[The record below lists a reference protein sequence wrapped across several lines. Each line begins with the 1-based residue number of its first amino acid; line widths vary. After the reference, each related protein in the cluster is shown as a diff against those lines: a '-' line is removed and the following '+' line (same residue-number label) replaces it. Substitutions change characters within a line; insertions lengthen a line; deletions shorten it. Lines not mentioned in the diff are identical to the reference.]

1 MVLTRF
7 MKIGMIYVNEESA
20 VRKEK
25 VGGIDMKDRVNRV
38 VLIGTGAVGSS
49 YAFALLNQGITEELV
64 LIDLN
69 KEKSEGD
76 AMDLNH
82 GMAFAPSSTKIWF
95 GDYSDCKHADL
106 IVICAGAAQ
115 KPGETRLDLVE
126 KNAKIFK
133 GIVGQIMAS
142 GFDGIFLVAT
152 NPVDILTYA
161 VWKYSGLPKERVI
174 GSGTILDT
182 ARFRFLLGEYF
193 NIDTRNV
200 HAYIIGEH
208 GDTELPVWSHSDIAT
223 RPISE
228 WMAHDEKYKQEE
240 LDKIFINVRDAAYH
254 IIEKKGATFY
264 GIAMGLVR
272 LTKAI
277 LQNENSVLTVSAY
290 LNGEY
295 GQSDVYV
302 GVPAV
307 VNRNGIRGVVE
318 LDLTKDEK
326 EKFDHSVS
334 VLKKVVT
341 SVFE

>member
-1 MVLTRF
+1 ML
-7 MKIGMIYVNEESA
+7 N
-20 VRKEK
+20 
-25 VGGIDMKDRVNRV
+25 RVNRV
-38 VLIGTGAVGSS
+38 ALIGTGFVGSS

-69 KEKSEGD
+69 KEKAEGD

-82 GMAFAPSSTKIWF
+82 GLPFSPSRTKIWF
-95 GDYSDCKHADL
+95 GSYQDCREADL
-106 IVICAGAAQ
+106 VVITAGANQ

-126 KNAKIFK
+126 KNTKIFK
-133 GIVGQIMAS
+133 GIVEEIMAS

-161 VWKYSGLPKERVI
+161 VWKFSGLPKERVI

-182 ARFRFLLGEYF
+182 ARFRFLLGDYF
-193 NIDTRNV
+193 DVDTRNV

-208 GDTELPVWSHSDIAT
+208 GDTELPVWSHADIAGT
-223 RPISE
+223 SISE
-228 WMAHDEKYKQEE
+228 WSKNKAGFKQSD
-240 LDKIFINVRDAAYH
+240 LDQIFLNVRDAAYH
-254 IIEKKGATFY
+254 IIERKGATYY

-277 LQNENSVLTVSAY
+277 LENENSVLTVSAY

-295 GQSDVYV
+295 GQNDIFI

-307 VNRNGIRGVVE
+307 VNREGVRQVVE
-318 LDLTKDEK
+318 LNLDDE
-326 EKFDHSVS
+326 EQGKFVNSVN
-334 VLKKVVT
+334 VLKQT
-341 SVFE
+341 MEPVFKKY

>member
-1 MVLTRF
+1 ML
-7 MKIGMIYVNEESA
+7 N
-20 VRKEK
+20 
-25 VGGIDMKDRVNRV
+25 RVNRV
-38 VLIGTGAVGSS
+38 ALIGTGFVGSS

-69 KEKSEGD
+69 KNKAEGD

-82 GMAFAPSSTKIWF
+82 GLPFAPSRTKIWY
-95 GDYSDCKHADL
+95 GSYEDCGQADL
-106 IVICAGAAQ
+106 VVITAGANQ

-126 KNAKIFK
+126 KNTRIFK
-133 GIVGQIMAS
+133 GIVEEIMSS

-161 VWKYSGLPKERVI
+161 VWKFSGLPKERVI

-182 ARFRFLLGEYF
+182 ARFRFLLGDYF
-193 NIDTRNV
+193 DVDTRNV

-208 GDTELPVWSHSDIAT
+208 GDTELPVWSHADIAGT
-223 RPISE
+223 SISE
-228 WMAHDEKYKQEE
+228 WTKNKEGFNQEE
-240 LDKIFINVRDAAYH
+240 IDKIFLNVRDAAYH
-254 IIEKKGATFY
+254 IIERKGATYY

-290 LNGEY
+290 LDGEY
-295 GQSDVYV
+295 GQKDIYI

-307 VNRNGIRGVVE
+307 VNRNGIRQIVQ
-318 LDLTKDEK
+318 LDLNDDEK
-326 EKFDHSVS
+326 EKFTHSVN
-334 VLKKVVT
+334 VLKKT
-341 SVFE
+341 MEPVFKNI

>member
-1 MVLTRF
+1 ML
-7 MKIGMIYVNEESA
+7 K
-20 VRKEK
+20 
-25 VGGIDMKDRVNRV
+25 RVNRV
-38 VLIGTGAVGSS
+38 ALIGTGFVGSS

-69 KEKSEGD
+69 KEKAEGD

-82 GMAFAPSSTKIWF
+82 GLPFAPSRTKIWY
-95 GDYSDCKHADL
+95 GSNTDCGNADL
-106 IVICAGAAQ
+106 VVITAGANQ

-126 KNAKIFK
+126 KNTRIFK
-133 GIVGQIMAS
+133 GIVEEIMAS

-161 VWKYSGLPKERVI
+161 VWKFSGLPKERVI

-193 NIDTRNV
+193 DVDTRNV

-208 GDTELPVWSHSDIAT
+208 GDTELPVWSRADIAGLS
-223 RPISE
+223 ISE
-228 WMAHDEKYKQEE
+228 WTKNKDGFNQED
-240 LDKIFINVRDAAYH
+240 LNQLFLNVRDAAYH
-254 IIEKKGATFY
+254 IIERKGATFY

-290 LNGEY
+290 LEGEY
-295 GQSDVYV
+295 GQKDIYI

-307 VNRNGIRGVVE
+307 VNRNGIRKIVE
-318 LDLTKDEK
+318 LDLNDDER
-326 EKFDHSVS
+326 EKFTNSVN
-334 VLKKVVT
+334 VLKNT
-341 SVFE
+341 MEPVFKNI